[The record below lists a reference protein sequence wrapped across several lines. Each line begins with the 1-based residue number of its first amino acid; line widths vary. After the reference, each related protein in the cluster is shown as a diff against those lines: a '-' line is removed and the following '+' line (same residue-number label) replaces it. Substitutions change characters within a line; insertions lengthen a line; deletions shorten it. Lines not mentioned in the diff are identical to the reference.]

1 MAGTRKAKSGFEES
15 LNRLEEIVARLEQG
29 DVPLEESL
37 KLYEEGLTLSREC
50 LQRLNQVETTI
61 KRLGRDMEGN
71 LALSDHEE
79 E

>member
-1 MAGTRKAKSGFEES
+1 MAGTRKGKSGFEES
-15 LNRLEEIVARLEQG
+15 LQRLEDIVARLEQG

-37 KLYEEGLTLSREC
+37 KLYEEGLTISKEC
-50 LQRLNQVETTI
+50 LQRLNQVESTI
-61 KRLGRDMEGN
+61 KRLGKDMEGN